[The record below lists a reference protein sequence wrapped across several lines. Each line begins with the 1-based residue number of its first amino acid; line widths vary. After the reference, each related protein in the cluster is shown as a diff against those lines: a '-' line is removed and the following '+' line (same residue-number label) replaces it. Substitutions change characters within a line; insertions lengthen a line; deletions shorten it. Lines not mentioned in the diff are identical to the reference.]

1 MKTETQ
7 AANAYGDESH
17 LASSIYDIIIGRD
30 SNHSLEINILFD
42 TAKISWD
49 NARVK
54 MQPPEWV
61 NGAWIDHLEQE
72 LLHAHDPTT
81 TDAERTP
88 ADLKTIAKECTHLPK
103 DEQRQLLKIRQKF
116 ESLFDGTLGV
126 WKTAPVDLELK
137 DPHVK
142 PYHAKPYPVPY
153 SQEKK
158 LKEEIKDRAHTV
170 YYRRFKTQV
179 CPMFAIAK
187 PDVSLRSFAD

>member
-1 MKTETQ
+1 
-7 AANAYGDESH
+7 
-17 LASSIYDIIIGRD
+17 
-30 SNHSLEINILFD
+30 
-42 TAKISWD
+42 
-49 NARVK
+49 

-103 DEQRQLLKIRQKF
+103 DEQRQLLKIRQKI

-158 LKEEIKDRAHTV
+158 TQRRNQRSCSHSVLQKIQNSGVPHVCHCKTRWFIKVFTV
-170 YYRRFKTQV
+170 DIPRLLTRVWNPYW
-179 CPMFAIAK
+179 C
-187 PDVSLRSFAD
+187 S